1 MASKPLLEFNMK
13 TKLIACILS
22 LSPFLSVFAD
32 TTLTANSGQQVTFT
46 VTVAPTNVSQPLTYV
61 WKRDA
66 LVVPGNNQP
75 TLTIPVVT
83 LGDAGVYTVTVSNA
97 VGSTLSDRATLIVNP
112 PLVPPTTATITG
124 TIK

>member
-1 MASKPLLEFNMK
+1 MK